1 MRPTCDDNLAHSTI
15 LFSNPTTEQLV
26 QRSVGAWPFSNT
38 LLPIQR
44 VGLGRELFFTVVT
57 LVPLRM
63 VMLLRDVHYDH
74 LEIGNGHRQRG
85 CSDMEAGNTGQIL
98 TEAGPSVHGVCCS
111 TVNCHL
117 DLGATPSVQT
127 TVHQIGTFLNSPFH
141 STFYTH
147 CTAGRCC
154 PYCASWPAE
163 LCYTSGLAI
172 RRHIGWVITAQLPGG
187 HRWCHIEVPAGWPSE
202 STQYPGLLRV
212 LEPSQRGAPLRVP
225 LPSLCCGS
233 CHPGCPWRQ
242 SHTCTR

>member
-15 LFSNPTTEQLV
+15 LFSNPTTEQRV

-38 LLPIQR
+38 LLPDLAGWTGMGAFLHRGHTCPVTDGDAFERRALWSPWNRERTLIAKLQWHGGWGYR
-44 VGLGRELFFTVVT
+44 ANPHWGWSLDTWSLLGAQ
-57 LVPLRM
+57 
-63 VMLLRDVHYDH
+63 LLW
-74 LEIGNGHRQRG
+74 
-85 CSDMEAGNTGQIL
+85 S
-98 TEAGPSVHGVCCS
+98 S

-154 PYCASWPAE
+154 PYCVSWPAE

-172 RRHIGWVITAQLPGG
+172 WRHTGRVLTAQLPGG
-187 HRWCHIEVPAGWPSE
+187 HRWCHTEVPAGWPSE

-212 LEPSQRGAPLRVP
+212 LEPSQRGATFESAP
-225 LPSLCCGS
+225 C
-233 CHPGCPWRQ
+233 
-242 SHTCTR
+242 

>member
-1 MRPTCDDNLAHSTI
+1 MFLRLPEGELLINTFAHSQLHSKRLMRSTCDDNLAHSTI

-74 LEIGNGHRQRG
+74 LEIGNGHRQRD

-98 TEAGPSVHGVCCS
+98 TEADPSTWSLLGTQLFWSS

-117 DLGATPSVQT
+117 DLDATPSVQT
-127 TVHQIGTFLNSPFH
+127 TVH
-141 STFYTH
+141 
-147 CTAGRCC
+147 
-154 PYCASWPAE
+154 
-163 LCYTSGLAI
+163 
-172 RRHIGWVITAQLPGG
+172 
-187 HRWCHIEVPAGWPSE
+187 
-202 STQYPGLLRV
+202 
-212 LEPSQRGAPLRVP
+212 
-225 LPSLCCGS
+225 
-233 CHPGCPWRQ
+233 
-242 SHTCTR
+242 